1 MSSAPVRPD
10 NLRGALWMLGSALAF
25 TAMTVLIKFLGE
37 DYPATLQTFYRQAA
51 GLVILLPIIIR
62 RRGAAFA
69 TTRPDILFFRSAAGT
84 LGMVLSFY
92 AFQEMPLADANALSF
107 TRTLWLVPLAAF
119 VVKETV
125 GPLRIGAAV
134 VGFLGVLLM
143 VRPGVGGDFALGL
156 PALAMLASSFLFALT
171 ITGMKVLTRDHSP
184 TVLLV
189 WAATLGFV
197 FSIPGAFF
205 GWRWPAPMDL
215 ALLCAMGVLGT
226 LTQACYIKGMQQGD
240 AGAMAPIDYTRLVFS
255 VAAGFILF
263 HELPSVWTV
272 AGAGIVVASTL
283 FITVREQQL
292 ARSAKLSALRG
303 GES

>member
-1 MSSAPVRPD
+1 
-10 NLRGALWMLGSALAF
+10 MLGSALAF
-25 TAMTVLIKFLGE
+25 TAMTVLIKFLGD

-125 GPLRIGAAV
+125 GPLRIGAAL

-143 VRPGVGGDFALGL
+143 VRPGAGGDFTLGL

-205 GWRWPAPMDL
+205 GWRWPAPMDMG
-215 ALLCAMGVLGT
+215 LLCAMGVLGT

-283 FITVREQQL
+283 FITIREQHL